1 MSLIE
6 TNQKRLCF
14 IGQLLALLCFVC
26 FVYSLWQA
34 FANKRQR
41 VTDQEPQVV
50 QEINLFAS
58 GLALDNIVQMAHG
71 TCESVCPSQAGR

>member
-6 TNQKRLCF
+6 INQKLLRF
-14 IGQLLALLCFVC
+14 MGQLLALLCFVC
-26 FVYSLWQA
+26 LVYSLWQA
-34 FANKRQR
+34 FANK
-41 VTDQEPQVV
+41 TCQEPQVV